1 MTVSFPGLASN
12 EQDLRKIV
20 DVVRGTRAGKL
31 NAVTS
36 VTLVDSST
44 TTTLTDSRI
53 GGGSYIGWSP
63 TTATAAAAMTAVYV
77 SAKATGSATLTHD
90 NTADLDRTFD
100 VVIIG

>member
-1 MTVSFPGLASN
+1 MTISFPGLASN

-36 VTLVDSST
+36 VTLATSST

-53 GGGSYIGWSP
+53 GGGSFVGLTP
-63 TTATAAAAMTAVYV
+63 TTAN
-77 SAKATGSATLTHD
+77 AKAEGTPYVTGKTTGSCTLNHTS
-90 NTADLDRTFD
+90 NSQTDRTYD
-100 VVIIG
+100 VLIIG